1 MKLNIDNIVKIN
13 QALAENETVLVEKII
28 DVDLNVSRLYEIT
41 NITLDGVSCVV
52 EYRGFY
58 DTVDYEF
65 DVDEVVAVYKAVG
78 IGQTKLF
85 DLFW

>member
-52 EYRGFY
+52 EHRSFN
-58 DTVDYEF
+58 DMVDYQF
-65 DVDEVVAVYKAVG
+65 DVDEIVAVYKEVG

>member
-52 EYRGFY
+52 EYRWFY

-65 DVDEVVAVYKAVG
+65 DVDGVVAVYKAVG